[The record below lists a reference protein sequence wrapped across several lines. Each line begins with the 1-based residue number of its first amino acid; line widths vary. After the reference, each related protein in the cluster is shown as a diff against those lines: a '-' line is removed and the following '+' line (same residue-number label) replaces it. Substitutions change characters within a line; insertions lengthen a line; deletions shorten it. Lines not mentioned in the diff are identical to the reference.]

1 MQSMI
6 MTPRVRKLAL
16 TTHVTSSVG
25 WLGAVAAFLAL
36 AVAGVSSGDAQL
48 VRAAYLAMHL
58 ITWYVIVPFSVAAL
72 VTGLVQSLGT
82 PWGVFRHYWIVAKL
96 GLTVVATLILF
107 AHTQP
112 IAQVATVASQT
123 LLASGDL
130 RQLRIQLI
138 ADAGAA
144 LMALLVATTL
154 SVYKPWGMTAYGRR
168 NGATARRLRPASS
181 PIVSWRWVWIVGVI
195 AVVALFAYLHLT
207 GGGMHRH

>member
-1 MQSMI
+1 
-6 MTPRVRKLAL
+6 MTITMSPTVRKFAL

-25 WLGAVAAFLAL
+25 WLGSVAGFLAL
-36 AVAGVSSGDAQL
+36 AIAGVTSADAEM

-58 ITWYVIVPFSVAAL
+58 ITWFVIVPFSVAAL
-72 VTGLVQSLGT
+72 ASGVVQSLGT
-82 PWGVFRHYWIVAKL
+82 PWGLFRHYWIVAKL
-96 GLTVVATLILF
+96 GLTVIATVILL

-112 IAQVATVASQT
+112 IGQVATVASQT

-154 SVYKPWGMTAYGRR
+154 SIYKPWGMIAYGHRTQR
-168 NGATARRLRPASS
+168 TARPLRFISNSS
-181 PIVSWRWVWIVGVI
+181 GSWGWLWLVGII
-195 AVVALFAYLHLT
+195 AVVGLFAYLHLI
-207 GGGMHRH
+207 GGGMHGH

>member
-1 MQSMI
+1 MQKVGLVLGGAALAIGLLLAAALAHLRSTGARYCLGQEVAQIGATNMPSMI
-6 MTPRVRKLAL
+6 MTPRVRKFAL

-36 AVAGVSSGDAQL
+36 AVAGVSSADAQL

-130 RQLRIQLI
+130 RQLRIRLI

-144 LMALLVATTL
+144 LMALLVAT
-154 SVYKPWGMTAYGRR
+154 
-168 NGATARRLRPASS
+168 
-181 PIVSWRWVWIVGVI
+181 
-195 AVVALFAYLHLT
+195 
-207 GGGMHRH
+207 